1 MYITLDE
8 SNTEYPESEDDSFPA
23 ITVTTEKQSNGRFRI
38 RHDYSARL
46 NRVVKRFPKYYWDVI
61 EKYWTLPLVSY
72 DKFCELLYRK
82 KFNHMALPDVGQLD
96 LADNIWPTT
105 VTLVYDPEYK
115 CKNFKK
121 LYQIKLKELYGI
133 THRDKRRNITVLRI
147 NSYVQDFAK
156 LMKAF
161 KVYDRECHYDLEYRV
176 VIFFENIIPMSDRY
190 HTYLHNQYKNLKNL
204 LEHNNVKCIE
214 TKILTTDQNNY
225 DYIKNSTDPIEQVQE
240 ESYIHSDNETVEDF
254 HQRLKI
260 DFENKKSKS
269 ERQNKG
275 IETLEELEEQ
285 ILMQKNKSFV
295 TEDLD
300 LKFESKNRIS
310 GDLKRKSRSPE
321 RIEKKKIKTEY
332 K

>member
-1 MYITLDE
+1 
-8 SNTEYPESEDDSFPA
+8 
-23 ITVTTEKQSNGRFRI
+23 
-38 RHDYSARL
+38 
-46 NRVVKRFPKYYWDVI
+46 
-61 EKYWTLPLVSY
+61 
-72 DKFCELLYRK
+72 
-82 KFNHMALPDVGQLD
+82 
-96 LADNIWPTT
+96 
-105 VTLVYDPEYK
+105 
-115 CKNFKK
+115 
-121 LYQIKLKELYGI
+121 
-133 THRDKRRNITVLRI
+133 
-147 NSYVQDFAK
+147 
-156 LMKAF
+156 MKAF

-225 DYIKNSTDPIEQVQE
+225 GYIKNSTYPIEQVQE

>member
-1 MYITLDE
+1 M
-8 SNTEYPESEDDSFPA
+8 
-23 ITVTTEKQSNGRFRI
+23 
-38 RHDYSARL
+38 
-46 NRVVKRFPKYYWDVI
+46 
-61 EKYWTLPLVSY
+61 
-72 DKFCELLYRK
+72 
-82 KFNHMALPDVGQLD
+82 
-96 LADNIWPTT
+96 
-105 VTLVYDPEYK
+105 
-115 CKNFKK
+115 
-121 LYQIKLKELYGI
+121 
-133 THRDKRRNITVLRI
+133 
-147 NSYVQDFAK
+147 
-156 LMKAF
+156 
-161 KVYDRECHYDLEYRV
+161 
-176 VIFFENIIPMSDRY
+176 
-190 HTYLHNQYKNLKNL
+190 
-204 LEHNNVKCIE
+204 
-214 TKILTTDQNNY
+214 
-225 DYIKNSTDPIEQVQE
+225 
-240 ESYIHSDNETVEDF
+240 EDF